1 MTQRQRYFA
10 YLMGGYG
17 LSLNALTAFLVPL
30 RAVDLG
36 VPLAVIG
43 LLVGVRSV
51 AETLLSVPLGRW
63 MDRAGARTG
72 FLAGSLGTA
81 VLGVGFFLAEDVAV
95 LFLLQLLIGAT
106 RPLGWV
112 GGQSYVSGMSS
123 GADRV
128 RDTGR
133 LSFVANLFQIVTP
146 LLAGLVV
153 EGRSA
158 QFGFLLMC
166 GHGLFFVLVGL
177 QVPRDEG
184 RRTAGGKK
192 TKGEGGSG
200 NVGDVARRPRTREL
214 FAIPAIRSAMF
225 LTFAR
230 LWLTS
235 AWTSFFPLLLIT
247 NGLSAAVA
255 GSAVSVM
262 SALSTV
268 LALTAGPL
276 SKRIRPAFLTALALG
291 AGALGLAIGP
301 LFLSVPWIYASAL
314 LMGIGQGLSLPL
326 LIVIVSDAVPEDRRG
341 QALSL
346 RNSVN
351 QGASMVSPTLIAPLM
366 AAFGALVAFPVI
378 GGIAA
383 FALLLSVASTRRADA
398 AQLHGRS
405 GSGGAA

>member
-63 MDRAGARTG
+63 MDRVGARTG

-95 LFLLQLLIGAT
+95 LFLLQLFIGAT

-184 RRTAGGKK
+184 RRAADAKQ
-192 TKGEGGSG
+192 TKGEGGG
-200 NVGDVARRPRTREL
+200 NSAPRPLTREL
-214 FAIPAIRSAMF
+214 FAIPAMRSAMF

-235 AWTSFFPLLLIT
+235 AWTAFFPLLLIT

-276 SKRIRPAFLTALALG
+276 SKRIRPTLLTALALG

-301 LFLSVPWIYASAL
+301 LFLTVPSIYVSAL

-366 AAFGALVAFPVI
+366 AAFGALVAFPAI

-383 FALLLSVASTRRADA
+383 VALLLSVASTRRADA
-398 AQLHGRS
+398 VRLHGLK

>member
-36 VPLAVIG
+36 VPLAIIG

-51 AETLLSVPLGRW
+51 SETLLSVPLGRW
-63 MDRAGARTG
+63 MDRVGARTG
-72 FLAGSLGTA
+72 FLVGSLGTA
-81 VLGVGFFLAEDVAV
+81 VLGVGFFLAEHVAV

-133 LSFVANLFQIVTP
+133 LAFVANLFQIVTP
-146 LLAGLVV
+146 LLAGFVV
-153 EGRSA
+153 QGRSA

-166 GHGLFFVLVGL
+166 AHGLFFVVVGL

-184 RRTAGGKK
+184 RRASTSPGGKDEA
-192 TKGEGGSG
+192 T
-200 NVGDVARRPRTREL
+200 APRPWTRQL
-214 FAIPAIRSAMF
+214 FAIPIIRSAMF

-276 SKRIRPAFLTALALG
+276 SKRIRPALLTALALG
-291 AGALGLAIGP
+291 AGAIGLAIGP

-398 AQLHGRS
+398 AQSRGRT
-405 GSGGAA
+405 GAGGGV

>member
-184 RRTAGGKK
+184 RRAAGAKQP
-192 TKGEGGSG
+192 KGEGGE
-200 NVGDVARRPRTREL
+200 DAAARPRTREL

-276 SKRIRPAFLTALALG
+276 SKRIRPAFLTAVALG

-351 QGASMVSPTLIAPLM
+351 QGASMMSPTLIAPLM

-398 AQLHGRS
+398 AQLHGLS
-405 GSGGAA
+405 GSGGTT

>member
-63 MDRAGARTG
+63 MDRVGARTG
-72 FLAGSLGTA
+72 FLVGSLGTA

-95 LFLLQLLIGAT
+95 LFLLQLFIGAT

-184 RRTAGGKK
+184 RRVADAKQ
-192 TKGEGGSG
+192 TKGEGSG
-200 NVGDVARRPRTREL
+200 NSAPRPRTREL

-235 AWTSFFPLLLIT
+235 AWTAFFPLLLIT

-276 SKRIRPAFLTALALG
+276 SKRIRPALLTALALG

-301 LFLSVPWIYASAL
+301 LFLTVPSIYASAL

-366 AAFGALVAFPVI
+366 AAFGALVAFPAI

-383 FALLLSVASTRRADA
+383 VALLLSVASTRRADA
-398 AQLHGRS
+398 VRLHGLE

>member
-43 LLVGVRSV
+43 LLVGVRAV
-51 AETLLSVPLGRW
+51 AETVLSVPLGRW
-63 MDRAGARTG
+63 MDRVGARTG
-72 FLAGSLGTA
+72 FLVGSLGTA
-81 VLGVGFFLAEDVAV
+81 VLGVGFFLAEHVIA

-112 GGQSYVSGMSS
+112 GGQTYVSGMSS
-123 GADRV
+123 GSDRV

-153 EGRSA
+153 QGRSA

-177 QVPRDEG
+177 QVPKDEG
-184 RRTAGGKK
+184 RRSV
-192 TKGEGGSG
+192 GS
-200 NVGDVARRPRTREL
+200 DRAKHEAAAPRARTREL
-214 FAIPAIRSAMF
+214 FSIPAIRSAMF

-276 SKRIRPAFLTALALG
+276 SKRVRPAFLTALALG
-291 AGALGLAIGP
+291 AGAIGLAIGP

-383 FALLLSVASTRRADA
+383 CALLLSVASTRRSDA
-398 AQLHGRS
+398 ADLRS
-405 GSGGAA
+405 GTGSGGGA

>member
-1 MTQRQRYFA
+1 
-10 YLMGGYG
+10 
-17 LSLNALTAFLVPL
+17 
-30 RAVDLG
+30 
-36 VPLAVIG
+36 
-43 LLVGVRSV
+43 
-51 AETLLSVPLGRW
+51 
-63 MDRAGARTG
+63 
-72 FLAGSLGTA
+72 
-81 VLGVGFFLAEDVAV
+81 VAV
-95 LFLLQLLIGAT
+95 LFLLQLFIGAT

-184 RRTAGGKK
+184 RRAADAKQ
-192 TKGEGGSG
+192 TKGEGGG
-200 NVGDVARRPRTREL
+200 NSAPRPLTREL

-235 AWTSFFPLLLIT
+235 AWTAFFPLLLIT

-276 SKRIRPAFLTALALG
+276 SKRIRPALLTALALG
-291 AGALGLAIGP
+291 AGALGLAI
-301 LFLSVPWIYASAL
+301 
-314 LMGIGQGLSLPL
+314 
-326 LIVIVSDAVPEDRRG
+326 
-341 QALSL
+341 
-346 RNSVN
+346 
-351 QGASMVSPTLIAPLM
+351 
-366 AAFGALVAFPVI
+366 
-378 GGIAA
+378 
-383 FALLLSVASTRRADA
+383 
-398 AQLHGRS
+398 
-405 GSGGAA
+405 